1 MLPRRLRRSARTGST
16 GEETRGSS
24 FARLDVEV
32 EAGALVHHDDE
43 PEFFFERPLD
53 RDRVRASHQIF
64 FPVRVVESFGG
75 VENVRGLPRWI
86 RLTWWERAPQ
96 LQLARVGP
104 TAARDGES
112 AAVRPVEFEPVLKC
126 PLPASSGN
134 LPAVREARNI

>member
-53 RDRVRASHQIF
+53 RDRVRTSHEIF

-86 RLTWWERAPQ
+86 RLTRRGRPPQ
-96 LQLARVGP
+96 LHLAPLGP
-104 TAARDGES
+104 TAAPDAHAG
-112 AAVRPVEFEPVLKC
+112 A
-126 PLPASSGN
+126 
-134 LPAVREARNI
+134 

>member
-75 VENVRGLPRWI
+75 VENRGGPPPWI
-86 RLTWWERAPQ
+86 PLTLGERAPH
-96 LQLARVGP
+96 LHLAPVGP
-104 TAARDGES
+104 QAART
-112 AAVRPVEFEPVLKC
+112 
-126 PLPASSGN
+126 
-134 LPAVREARNI
+134 